1 MNKEVNAIIL
11 NQIKLFD
18 NLSEHLYAQRE
29 AIKNNKI
36 FELDSISNKINEV
49 CKKIVEEEVSL
60 RKVLDKKSIKD
71 FVMENKS
78 DKELYDS
85 YIFLTSLV
93 ERLTLIKED
102 NLFLI
107 KKSLNF
113 TNKLLASINKNT
125 EKPNVY
131 TRKPNY

>member
-18 NLSEHLYAQRE
+18 KLSEQLYAQRD

-36 FELDSISNKINEV
+36 FDLDSISNKINEI

-60 RKVLDKKSIKD
+60 RKVLDKKTIKD
-71 FVMENKS
+71 FVMENKD

-85 YIFLTSLV
+85 YILLTSLV
-93 ERLTLIKED
+93 ERLTLVKED

-107 KKSLNF
+107 RKSLAF
-113 TNKLLASINKNT
+113 TNKLLSSINKNT
-125 EKPNVY
+125 ENPNVY